1 MIVFITKMDPDR
13 GQITG
18 RLDDAKLQNW
28 VTMSHKNEEAKR
40 SFLQVF
46 IIVILQSWWSQSCC
60 GCCVCNP
67 LPPHLCLPQRN
78 SVHVFHE
85 FESRLKFHEGRV
97 SPTSAGLR
105 LKYYDD
111 QIKLYKKQKH
121 RMLHWCWSCVGFSG
135 APLKAGALT
144 VDLEA
149 ASRAFD
155 QMLAVPWIKEAVK
168 NWDSAPSLF
177 IAQKYFTVT
186 PDLFQYKPIACT
198 PCHRKGLFPVQVNL
212 RILCELLVR
221 SRTTLKSPEIILIL
235 LTCPLL
241 QENAMKEVLE
251 LAVVIAELSERSLT
265 LLGTQRKQKDKLT
278 SRNVGCSFSSFPKTY
293 STSFL
298 KMEVEP
304 LPLYMPHKEAD
315 WLWNPM

>member
-1 MIVFITKMDPDR
+1 MIVFNTKMDPGR

-28 VTMSHKNEEAKR
+28 VTTSHDNEEAKR

-46 IIVILQSWWSQSCC
+46 IIVILQSCC

-85 FESRLKFHEGRV
+85 FQSRLKFHEGGV
-97 SPTSAGLR
+97 SPTS
-105 LKYYDD
+105 D
-111 QIKLYKKQKH
+111 QIKLYKRQKH

-135 APLKAGALT
+135 PPPKSDALT

-168 NWDSAPSLF
+168 NRDSSPSLF
-177 IAQKYFTVT
+177 IAQKRFTVT
-186 PDLFQYKPIACT
+186 PDLFQYKPIET
-198 PCHRKGLFPVQVNL
+198 
-212 RILCELLVR
+212 
-221 SRTTLKSPEIILIL
+221 
-235 LTCPLL
+235 
-241 QENAMKEVLE
+241 M
-251 LAVVIAELSERSLT
+251 
-265 LLGTQRKQKDKLT
+265 
-278 SRNVGCSFSSFPKTY
+278 
-293 STSFL
+293 
-298 KMEVEP
+298 
-304 LPLYMPHKEAD
+304 
-315 WLWNPM
+315 